1 MVEGEEEER
10 VVTSAEK
17 ERLPRIPPPRR
28 RKMSEYARAP
38 SQLHV
43 HARRPKLASTE

>member
-10 VVTSAEK
+10 VVTSTEK

-28 RKMSEYARAP
+28 RKIGVILERKGEETRKRV
-38 SQLHV
+38 QQQ
-43 HARRPKLASTE
+43 

>member
-1 MVEGEEEER
+1 MVEGEERER

-28 RKMSEYARAP
+28 RKTRVIRGRKREEKRKRVLTAER
-38 SQLHV
+38 
-43 HARRPKLASTE
+43 KI